1 MSHDLRHCCV
11 TILTPRPT
19 NCSCQN
25 ADETGY
31 GKRGTIWQERAFTF
45 AYNFLICK
53 GSLRITFITTAIPA
67 SSSRVR
73 IDSG

>member
-1 MSHDLRHCCV
+1 MRLDLRRCCV
-11 TILTPRPT
+11 KILTPRPT

-25 ADETGY
+25 ADETAY
-31 GKRGTIWQERAFTF
+31 SERGTIWQERAFTF

-53 GSLRITFITTAIPA
+53 ESPRITFITTASPA